1 MFASDKQ
8 LDNYKPTKACD
19 VASVMYVVYFFVENG
34 LPWTDYVDL
43 IMARDKSQNLY
54 SPKNFK
60 QIRLMYQKD
69 FQSEYE
75 NWVSPFGDIFRYVY
89 SILNAQSQKNPLDID
104 YSKIIKMLPS
114 SLSLNKN

>member
-54 SPKNFK
+54 NPKNFK
-60 QIRLMYQKD
+60 
-69 FQSEYE
+69 
-75 NWVSPFGDIFRYVY
+75 
-89 SILNAQSQKNPLDID
+89 
-104 YSKIIKMLPS
+104 
-114 SLSLNKN
+114 